1 MLVAWV
7 GQADPIVADV
17 FGFSK
22 KDPRRC
28 PAHQDSLRRTD
39 ARSRALAEFFA
50 TQHRRA
56 THELLL
62 VCCDQARVAHLRKL
76 SVTTQSFADLGVP
89 APLAHALE
97 KNGKSAPFPIQRD
110 TLPDTLK
117 GRDVL
122 GRGRTG
128 SGKTIAFAIPLVANL
143 AIDADKKRRPN
154 RPRGIVLAPTRE
166 LVTQIAETVKML
178 ADPVGVRVTTVF
190 GGVPQ
195 RRQEAVLERGVDIV
209 VAAPGRLDDLMRQK
223 LVSLDGVKVTVLDE
237 ADHMADMGFLPVVTR
252 ILNATPKQGQRLLFS
267 ATLDNGVD
275 NIVKKYLHDPI
286 LHSVDS
292 AESPVPQLTH
302 HVFEVASGAGKDQ
315 LIEALASGTARRI
328 FFTRMKHQAKKLA
341 KQLTAK
347 GIPAVELQGNLSQ
360 NARDRNLAEFVSGQA
375 KVLVAT
381 DVAARGV
388 HVDGVDLVVHVDPP
402 VEHKAYLHRSGRTA
416 RAGNEGDVVTIVMP
430 EQRGEMRQI
439 MRAAKIQVTPRSV
452 RIDDPEVL
460 ELIGEVAAKVDPRET
475 ERLRNAAQAQ
485 QQRAAGHNPAGQGQS
500 QGANAKR
507 KRSRGGRGQ
516 GSAAGS
522 STESSSGSRQQRGQ
536 GSGAGSQQRGRG
548 SQQAEQQGQSR
559 QGGQSRGRRGG
570 SGSGQQRSNGG
581 QRTGGQQRSSGGST
595 AMYSTSSS
603 GLAPTFQ
610 TPKPR
615 QSGSR
620 RVRSGD

>member
-1 MLVAWV
+1 MHWL
-7 GQADPIVADV
+7 
-17 FGFSK
+17 
-22 KDPRRC
+22 
-28 PAHQDSLRRTD
+28 
-39 ARSRALAEFFA
+39 
-50 TQHRRA
+50 
-56 THELLL
+56 
-62 VCCDQARVAHLRKL
+62 ARVSGGATCSVQSTRKHPV
-76 SVTTQSFADLGVP
+76 STPSFADLGVP
-89 APLAHALE
+89 TPLIDALE

-143 AIDADKKRRPN
+143 AVDVEKKRRPN

-178 ADPVGVRVTTVF
+178 ADPVGVRVTTIF
-190 GGVPQ
+190 GGVSQ
-195 RRQEAVLERGVDIV
+195 RRQEVALERGVDIV

-223 LVSLDGVKVTVLDE
+223 LISLDSVAVTVLDE

-416 RAGNEGDVVTIVMP
+416 RAGNEGDVVTIVLP

-439 MRAAKIQVTPRSV
+439 MRAAKIQVTPRQV
-452 RIDDPEVL
+452 RIDDAEVQG
-460 ELIGEVAAKVDPRET
+460 LIGEVAAKVDPRET
-475 ERLRNAAQAQ
+475 ERLRNAAQAE
-485 QQRAAGHNPAGQGQS
+485 QQRAAGHNPAGQGS
-500 QGANAKR
+500 STGANAKR
-507 KRSRGGRGQ
+507 KRSRGGRGRGQGGEQQGASSRASSSQ
-516 GSAAGS
+516 GSQRGDGS
-522 STESSSGSRQQRGQ
+522 QRGEGAKQGRGSQSRQQSGQQKQGGQQRGQ
-536 GSGAGSQQRGRG
+536 
-548 SQQAEQQGQSR
+548 
-559 QGGQSRGRRGG
+559 RRGG
-570 SGSGQQRSNGG
+570 SSGQQSASGQRSSSH
-581 QRTGGQQRSSGGST
+581 QRTGSSGAG
-595 AMYSTSSS
+595 AVYSTSSS

-620 RVRSGD
+620 RVQSER

>member
-1 MLVAWV
+1 MHW
-7 GQADPIVADV
+7 P
-17 FGFSK
+17 
-22 KDPRRC
+22 
-28 PAHQDSLRRTD
+28 
-39 ARSRALAEFFA
+39 
-50 TQHRRA
+50 
-56 THELLL
+56 
-62 VCCDQARVAHLRKL
+62 ARVCGGTTSSVQSTRKHP
-76 SVTTQSFADLGVP
+76 VTTPSFADLGVP
-89 APLAHALE
+89 TPLVHALE

-128 SGKTIAFAIPLVANL
+128 SGKTIAFAIPLVAIL
-143 AIDADKKRRPN
+143 AIDVEKKRRPN
-154 RPRGIVLAPTRE
+154 RPRGIILAPTRE

-178 ADPVGVRVTTVF
+178 ADPMGVRVTTIF

-209 VAAPGRLDDLMRQK
+209 VAAPGRLDDLMKQR
-223 LVSLDGVKVTVLDE
+223 VISLDDVQITVLDE

-252 ILNATPKQGQRLLFS
+252 IMNATPKQGQRLLFS

-286 LHSVDS
+286 KHSVDS
-292 AESPVPQLTH
+292 AESHVPQLTH
-302 HVFEVASGAGKDQ
+302 HVFEVASGAGKDA
-315 LIEALASGTARRI
+315 LIEALASGATRRI

-388 HVDGVDLVVHVDPP
+388 HVDGVDLVVHIDPP

-452 RIDDPEVL
+452 RLDDPALV
-460 ELIGEVAAKVDPRET
+460 ELIGEVAAKVDPREI
-475 ERLRNAAQAQ
+475 ERMRNTAQGE
-485 QQRAAGHNPAGQGQS
+485 QQRAAGHNPSGGGQS

-507 KRSRGGRGQ
+507 KRARSGRGQ
-516 GSAAGS
+516 GGDSQG
-522 STESSSGSRQQRGQ
+522 SGSQRGQ
-536 GSGAGSQQRGRG
+536 GSGSGSQRGRG
-548 SQQAEQQGQSR
+548 SQGGQQSDQTR
-559 QGGQSRGRRGG
+559 QGGQQRQTRGG
-570 SGSGQQRSNGG
+570 SSGSSKRGSLG
-581 QRTGGQQRSSGGST
+581 SSGSSGSSSSSGVS
-595 AMYSTSSS
+595 YSTSSS

-615 QSGSR
+615 QTGSR
-620 RVRSGD
+620 RVQSGR

>member
-1 MLVAWV
+1 M
-7 GQADPIVADV
+7 
-17 FGFSK
+17 
-22 KDPRRC
+22 
-28 PAHQDSLRRTD
+28 
-39 ARSRALAEFFA
+39 
-50 TQHRRA
+50 
-56 THELLL
+56 
-62 VCCDQARVAHLRKL
+62 
-76 SVTTQSFADLGVP
+76 TTPSFADLGVP
-89 APLAHALE
+89 QPIAHALE
-97 KNGKSAPFPIQRD
+97 KNGKTSPFPIQRD

-143 AIDADKKRRPN
+143 ATDARDAETKRRPN

-166 LVTQIAETVKML
+166 LVTQIAETVKL
-178 ADPVGVRVTTVF
+178 VADPVGVKVTTIF

-223 LVSLDGVKVTVLDE
+223 LISLDGVEITVLDE

-252 ILNATPKQGQRLLFS
+252 ILNATPKQGQRMLFS

-275 NIVKKYLHDPI
+275 NIVKKYLHDQVM
-286 LHSVDS
+286 HSVDS

-302 HVFEVASGAGKDQ
+302 HVFEVASKAGKDT

-341 KQLTAK
+341 KQLTAA

-416 RAGNEGDVVTIVMP
+416 RAGNEGDVVTIVLP

-439 MRAAKIQVTPRSV
+439 MRAAKIKVTPREVTVS
-452 RIDDPEVL
+452 DPEVQS
-460 ELIGEVAAKVDPRET
+460 LIGEVAAKVDPRET
-475 ERLRNAAQAQ
+475 ERLRASAQAAQQ
-485 QQRAAGHNPAGQGQS
+485 KAAGHNPAGQGKS
-500 QGANAKR
+500 QGANARR
-507 KRSRGGRGQ
+507 KRSRGRGGGKGGGRASQ
-516 GSAAGS
+516 
-522 STESSSGSRQQRGQ
+522 
-536 GSGAGSQQRGRG
+536 GAGQS
-548 SQQAEQQGQSR
+548 AGQ
-559 QGGQSRGRRGG
+559 
-570 SGSGQQRSNGG
+570 
-581 QRTGGQQRSSGGST
+581 GGQQRSG
-595 AMYSTSSS
+595 
-603 GLAPTFQ
+603 AP
-610 TPKPR
+610 
-615 QSGSR
+615 R
-620 RVRSGD
+620 RARRP